1 MRTALQWT
9 GWMEYVKQS
18 WNPVTKTNNGSLFLM
33 LQIIVLKF
41 AGYSFRATVERE
53 FTIGNNYS
61 LSDEVIWKLCVNS
74 FRSVKEHTVELIKSG
89 AKGFY

>member
-1 MRTALQWT
+1 M
-9 GWMEYVKQS
+9 S
-18 WNPVTKTNNGSLFLM
+18 
-33 LQIIVLKF
+33 
-41 AGYSFRATVERE
+41 SFRDTVEWE

-61 LSDEVIWKLCVNS
+61 LSDEGIWKLYVNS

>member
-1 MRTALQWT
+1 MLIKA
-9 GWMEYVKQS
+9 ES
-18 WNPVTKTNNGSLFLM
+18 WSQIQILAGFFM
-33 LQIIVLKF
+33 LKVIVLRF
-41 AGYSFRATVERE
+41 AVNSFRATVEWE

-61 LSDEVIWKLCVNS
+61 LSDEGIWKLYVNS